1 MSLRARSYLLVGL
14 QFLCLAALALT
25 GPLVARQPV
34 LLLVEV
40 LGGLLGVWAI
50 AVMRPGRFNVVP
62 DVKPDGRL
70 VQRGPYAYIRHPM
83 YSAVILVAT
92 ALVLDHVTWL
102 RLAILALLVGDL
114 VVKMRY
120 EEGLLRARFPEY
132 EAYSRRT
139 RRLVPFV
146 Y

>member
-1 MSLRARSYLLVGL
+1 VSLRARSYLLVGL